1 MHNAVLP
8 RRDPREYIVYKV
20 YTRQDVSQLD
30 SDFVLQT
37 RAMSSRED
45 ENDGQTSSSRQRKDE
60 TLDELKDYF
69 NAKFR
74 SLKREL
80 SRDAEESESKK
91 VKLEKSVE
99 FKYKSNQTQYEFNSG
114 ISEKIDDALKLME
127 TGAKLRPKKKLQ
139 TIKEELKKRNKMIR
153 IADRSP
159 AGWKTV
165 QEYLSDEIA
174 SDSEDEKKLRQAE
187 KRALEKHTS
196 KKVARE
202 VPKAQQPFRSAA
214 PDTHTNK
221 STAIGGRQNFGQN
234 ALRFGRTPKP
244 TDICLSCGQQG
255 HWRRNCPN
263 NVPNFYG
270 KVELPRHR

>member
-1 MHNAVLP
+1 MNLLIAGDIRSGKVPPRVLHNAVLL
-8 RRDPREYIVYKV
+8 RSDPREFIVYKV
-20 YTRQDVSQLD
+20 VTRQDVSQLD

-37 RAMSSRED
+37 CAMSSRED
-45 ENDGQTSSSRQRKDE
+45 ENGRQTSPSCQRKDE

-74 SLKREL
+74 LLKREL
-80 SRDAEESESKK
+80 SRDVQESESRK
-91 VKLEKSVE
+91 VKHEKSVE

-114 ISEKIDDALKLME
+114 ISEKIDDALKLLE

-139 TIKEELKKRNKMIR
+139 TIKEELKKCNKMIR
-153 IADRSP
+153 IADRSL

-187 KRALEKHTS
+187 KRALEKHTT
-196 KKVARE
+196 KKVACE

-214 PDTHTNK
+214 PDSHTLK
-221 STAIGGRQNFGQN
+221 SIAIGGRQKFGQN
-234 ALRFGRTPKP
+234 PFKFGRTPKS
-244 TDICLSCGQQG
+244 TDICLSCSQQG
-255 HWRRNCPN
+255 H
-263 NVPNFYG
+263 
-270 KVELPRHR
+270 

>member
-1 MHNAVLP
+1 
-8 RRDPREYIVYKV
+8 
-20 YTRQDVSQLD
+20 
-30 SDFVLQT
+30 
-37 RAMSSRED
+37 MSSREE
-45 ENDGQTSSSRQRKDE
+45 ENDSRTSQSRQRKDE

-69 NAKFR
+69 NAKFQ

-91 VKLEKSVE
+91 VKHDKSVE

-114 ISEKIDDALKLME
+114 ISEKIDDALKLLE
-127 TGAKLRPKKKLQ
+127 TGAKFRPRKKLQ
-139 TIKEELKKRNKMIR
+139 KVKEELKKRNKMIR

-174 SDSEDEKKLRQAE
+174 SDSEDEKKLRKAE
-187 KRALEKHTS
+187 KRALEKHTT
-196 KKVARE
+196 KKAARE
-202 VPKAQQPFRSAA
+202 VPKAQQQPFRSAA
-214 PDTHTNK
+214 PDTHTPK

-234 ALRFGRTPKP
+234 AFKFGRMPKP

-270 KVELPRHR
+270 KAELPRYR